1 MEDGMGVMVMSV
13 LLAVLLGV
21 EMVDSLLLLV
31 VGMRGGVSLL
41 PDDADLDEVL
51 ALLLEGV
58 TSGVRLD
65 GT

>member
-1 MEDGMGVMVMSV
+1 MGVMVMSV

-41 PDDADLDEVL
+41 PDDGDLDEVL